1 MHLVIIGNQYI
12 SYLSIAVLTIIKMDV
27 NENDPLLIFLRSHHQ
42 CIKGSVDEF
51 YVWLVKYEN
60 IESMMA
66 LKEAVSD
73 DDYLNDTM
81 RIGDRSYG
89 VKGFK
94 LSTFKRVVQD
104 YVEEDNGDTNKK
116 RAVQQ
121 VCLYCVHI

>member
-1 MHLVIIGNQYI
+1 MSSNVSNAPSSFTSL
-12 SYLSIAVLTIIKMDV
+12 
-27 NENDPLLIFLRSHHQ
+27 NENDPLLVFLRSQKQ

-51 YVWLVKYEN
+51 YLWLVKYEN

-94 LSTFKRVVQD
+94 LSTFKRVVLD
-104 YVEEDNGDTNKK
+104 YVEEDNGDTSKK
-116 RAVQQ
+116 KAVHQ